1 MGHCVRTGAGRGVH
15 GVVTMNEWYKRKAD
29 EAEAKAKAAAE
40 MGDYDEYTRWNREVE
55 NYRRMVGE

>member
-1 MGHCVRTGAGRGVH
+1 M
-15 GVVTMNEWYKRKAD
+15 MNEWYKRKAS

-40 MGDYDEYTRWNREVE
+40 TGDYDEYTLWNRELE